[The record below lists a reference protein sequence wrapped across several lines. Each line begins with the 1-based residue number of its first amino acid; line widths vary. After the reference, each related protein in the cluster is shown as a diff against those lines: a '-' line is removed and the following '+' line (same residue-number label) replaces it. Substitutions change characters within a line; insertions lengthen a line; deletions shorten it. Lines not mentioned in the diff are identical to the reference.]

1 MKILVINPNYLDA
14 TSYYRAWGT
23 FKDLSDRY
31 GWEFTLYESTFVP
44 QPSTKQLGAGWA
56 DLIKFDVVLFQR
68 ALGTQ
73 SIQLLNY
80 CKLMGLKIWYD
91 LDDDLWNIPD
101 SYQIKQSFDAKVM
114 QTIEEHIKASDL
126 VTCSTI
132 ALADVIREK
141 TGVHAAV
148 VNNAWDFKRYPL
160 QSHNEKGAIIW
171 RGSSTHKEDL
181 RCCRSELESIGKDN
195 KLEFWGY
202 NPISERPLLNI
213 KEYTFVKPLDVMSY
227 FHKIRED
234 KPKAVLVPL
243 QDSKFNQSKSN
254 IAWIEIT
261 ASGGL
266 CFSNFVGEFKKVG
279 YEFNTIEQLNNKE
292 LCIELV
298 AKNQRYL
305 LNHYNLTDSNDKRVE
320 LLNRIVL

>member
-1 MKILVINPNYLDA
+1 MKVLVINPNYLDA

-23 FKDLSDRY
+23 FKDLQDRY
-31 GWEFTLYESTFVP
+31 GWEFVIYESTFVP
-44 QPSTKQLGAGWA
+44 QPGNKQLGAGWA

-68 ALGTQ
+68 ALGA
-73 SIQLLNY
+73 SSMQLLNY

-101 SYQIKQSFDAKVM
+101 SYHIKQTFTSQVM

-132 ALADVIREK
+132 ALAEVIREK
-141 TGVHAAV
+141 TGVLAEV
-148 VNNAWDFKRYPL
+148 INNGWDFKRYPL
-160 QSHNEKGAIIW
+160 QSHNEEGAIIW

-181 RCCRSELESIGKDN
+181 RSCRSELESIGKNN

-213 KEYTFVKPLDVMSY
+213 KDYNFVKPLDVMTY
-227 FHKIRED
+227 FHTLREE

-292 LCIELV
+292 LCIDLV
-298 AKNQRYL
+298 AKNQQYL
-305 LNHYNLTDSNDKRVE
+305 LTHYSLTHLNDRRVE
-320 LLNRIVL
+320 LLNKVVL